1 MHKETDLKLERIDGR
16 LSLVKQDTFFYGD
29 FTKLKKRLT
38 HANLTHEMPVKACR
52 IKNKQMPVS
61 VLDATAGMGEDA
73 LLLAAFGFNVTLYE
87 RDETIYKLLS
97 DTIERAKED
106 ADLLKAVSRMTLFYE
121 DSIKAMRELKE
132 KPDVV
137 YLDPMFPLRTKSG
150 LVKKKFQLIH
160 ELEKPCED
168 EKELLEAALS
178 AALVRVVI
186 KRPLKGEYLA
196 GVKPDYS
203 IEGSTVRYDCINIK
217 VKGETK

>member
-1 MHKETDLKLERIDGR
+1 M
-16 LSLVKQDTFFYGD
+16 
-29 FTKLKKRLT
+29 
-38 HANLTHEMPVKACR
+38 
-52 IKNKQMPVS
+52 
-61 VLDATAGMGEDA
+61 
-73 LLLAAFGFNVTLYE
+73 TLY
-87 RDETIYKLLS
+87 
-97 DTIERAKED
+97 
-106 ADLLKAVSRMTLFYE
+106 YE

-186 KRPLKGEYLA
+186 KRPLKGECLA

>member
-16 LSLVKQDTFFYGD
+16 LSLVKQDTVFYGD
-29 FTKLKKRLT
+29 YTKLKKRLT

-61 VLDATAGMGEDA
+61 VLDATAGLGEDA
-73 LLLAAFGFNVTLYE
+73 LLLAAFGFDVTLYE

-186 KRPLKGEYLA
+186 KRPLKGECLA

>member
-1 MHKETDLKLERIDGR
+1 MYEEHDTKLETVDGR
-16 LSLVKQDTFFYGD
+16 LCLVKGDTVFYGD
-29 FTKLKKRLT
+29 FSKLKRRLT
-38 HANLTHEMPVKACR
+38 HANLTHELPVKACR
-52 IKNKQMPVS
+52 IKNKPMPIS

-73 LLLAAFGFNVTLYE
+73 LLLAAYGFDVTLYE
-87 RDETIYKLLS
+87 RDEAIYKLLD
-97 DTIERAKED
+97 DTLKRAETD
-106 ADLLKAVSRMTLFYE
+106 ADLSGVISKMTLYYE
-121 DSIKAMRELKE
+121 DSIKAMSELKA

-137 YLDPMFPLRTKSG
+137 YLDPMFPKRTKSG

-168 EKELLEAALS
+168 ERELLEAALNC
-178 AALVRVVI
+178 ALTRVVI

-217 VKGETK
+217 AKGETT

>member
-1 MHKETDLKLERIDGR
+1 MHKENDLKLERIDGR

-73 LLLAAFGFNVTLYE
+73 LLLAAFGFDVTLYE

-186 KRPLKGEYLA
+186 KRPLKGECLA

>member
-16 LSLVKQDTFFYGD
+16 LSLVKQDTVFYGD

-168 EKELLEAALS
+168 ENELLEAALS

-203 IEGSTVRYDCINIK
+203 IEGSTIRYDCINR
-217 VKGETK
+217 

>member
-1 MHKETDLKLERIDGR
+1 MYEEHDTKLETVDGR
-16 LSLVKQDTFFYGD
+16 LCLVKGDTVFYGD
-29 FTKLKKRLT
+29 FSKLKRRLT
-38 HANLTHEMPVKACR
+38 HANLTHELPVKACR
-52 IKNKQMPVS
+52 IKNKPMPIS

-73 LLLAAFGFNVTLYE
+73 LLLAAYGFDVTLYE
-87 RDETIYKLLS
+87 RDEAIYKLLD
-97 DTIERAKED
+97 DTLKRAATD
-106 ADLLKAVSRMTLFYE
+106 ADLSGVISKMTLYYE
-121 DSIKAMRELKE
+121 DSIKAMSELKA

-137 YLDPMFPLRTKSG
+137 YLDPMFPKRTKSG

-168 EKELLEAALS
+168 ERELLEAALNC
-178 AALVRVVI
+178 ALTRVVI

-217 VKGETK
+217 AKGETT

>member
-16 LSLVKQDTFFYGD
+16 LSLVKQDTVFYGD

-61 VLDATAGMGEDA
+61 VLDATAGLGEDA

-168 EKELLEAALS
+168 ENELLEAALS

-203 IEGSTVRYDCINIK
+203 IEGSTIRYDCINR
-217 VKGETK
+217 

>member
-16 LSLVKQDTFFYGD
+16 LSLVKQDTVFYGD

-61 VLDATAGMGEDA
+61 VLDATAGLGEDA

-87 RDETIYKLLS
+87 RDETIYKLLC

-137 YLDPMFPLRTKSG
+137 YLDPMFPIRTKSG

-203 IEGSTVRYDCINIK
+203 IEGSTIRYDCINR
-217 VKGETK
+217 

>member
-16 LSLVKQDTFFYGD
+16 LSLVKQDTVFYGD

-87 RDETIYKLLS
+87 RDETIYKLLC
-97 DTIERAKED
+97 DTLERARED
-106 ADLLKAVSRMTLFYE
+106 EDLSKVVSRMTLYYE

-186 KRPLKGEYLA
+186 KRPLKGECLA

>member
-16 LSLVKQDTFFYGD
+16 LSLVKQDTVFYGD

-52 IKNKQMPVS
+52 IKNKQIPVS
-61 VLDATAGMGEDA
+61 VLDATAGLGEDA
-73 LLLAAFGFNVTLYE
+73 LLLAAFGFNVTMYE

-203 IEGSTVRYDCINIK
+203 IEGSTIRYDCINR
-217 VKGETK
+217 

>member
-16 LSLVKQDTFFYGD
+16 LSLVKQDTVFYGD

-61 VLDATAGMGEDA
+61 VLDATAGLGEDA
-73 LLLAAFGFNVTLYE
+73 LLLAAFGFDVTLYE

-168 EKELLEAALS
+168 ENELLEAALS

-186 KRPLKGEYLA
+186 KRPIKGEYLA

-203 IEGSTVRYDCINIK
+203 IEGSTIRYDCINR
-217 VKGETK
+217 

>member
-16 LSLVKQDTFFYGD
+16 LSLVKQDTVFYGD
-29 FTKLKKRLT
+29 YTKLKKRLT

-61 VLDATAGMGEDA
+61 VLDATAGLGEDA
-73 LLLAAFGFNVTLYE
+73 LLLAAFGFNVSLYE

-137 YLDPMFPLRTKSG
+137 YLDPMFPIRTKSG

-196 GVKPDYS
+196 GFKPDYS
-203 IEGSTVRYDCINIK
+203 IEGSTIRYDCINR
-217 VKGETK
+217 

>member
-1 MHKETDLKLERIDGR
+1 MYEEHDTKLETVDGR
-16 LSLVKQDTFFYGD
+16 LCLVKGDTVFYGD
-29 FTKLKKRLT
+29 FSKLKRRLT
-38 HANLTHEMPVKACR
+38 HANLTHELPVKACR
-52 IKNKQMPVS
+52 IKNKPMPIS

-73 LLLAAFGFNVTLYE
+73 LLLAAYGFDVTLYE
-87 RDETIYKLLS
+87 RDEAIYKLLD
-97 DTIERAKED
+97 DTLKRAETD
-106 ADLLKAVSRMTLFYE
+106 ADLSGVISKMTLYYE
-121 DSIKAMRELKE
+121 DSIKAMSELKT

-137 YLDPMFPLRTKSG
+137 YLDPMFPKRTKSG

-168 EKELLEAALS
+168 ERELLEAALNC
-178 AALVRVVI
+178 ALTRVVI

-217 VKGETK
+217 AKGETT

>member
-1 MHKETDLKLERIDGR
+1 MYKENDLKLEYMDGR
-16 LSLVKQDTFFYGD
+16 LCLIKNDTVFYGD
-29 FTKLKKRLT
+29 FSKLKKRLT

-73 LLLAAFGFNVTLYE
+73 LLLAAFGFDVTLYE
-87 RDETIYKLLS
+87 RDETIYRLLS
-97 DTIERAKED
+97 DTLERARED
-106 ADLLKAVSRMTLFYE
+106 EVLLGAVSKMKLYFE
-121 DSIKAMRELKE
+121 DSIKAMGELKE

-160 ELEKPCED
+160 DLEKPCED
-168 EKELLEAALS
+168 EKELLDAALS
-178 AALVRVVI
+178 TALTRVVI
-186 KRPLKGEYLA
+186 KRPIKGEYLA

-203 IEGSTVRYDCINIK
+203 IEGSTIRYDCINIK
-217 VKGETK
+217 AKGETE